1 MLAPLDNETIFKMAF
16 TDKVVF
22 EQFIKDIIGIDFVI
36 GKIET
41 EKRFKPK
48 VSHIDIKLDI
58 FAESKDK
65 RVIIEIQKIAY
76 DYNFDRFLNYFLAAI
91 IEQQKSSKDYS
102 IPQTVYGIVIF
113 TEPYKINQITGQP
126 IKDEVLIQKLDPE
139 NLHGNKIKLF
149 GHQQIFLNPNNR
161 NAHTPQNYHD
171 WLDLIYQSIHQASN
185 YQLNEKNKGIKRAI
199 ELIEYD
205 NLDTETITQ
214 MKNDESMKEKKVVD
228 ENDTIKKT
236 TEKFA
241 IKCIKKGMS
250 NSDIIELTEL
260 SNNEIDKLRK
270 ELKKVKGF

>member
-1 MLAPLDNETIFKMAF
+1 MLAPLDNETIFKKAF
-16 TDKVVF
+16 TDKIVF
-22 EQFIKDIIGIDFVI
+22 KQFVKDIIGIDFVV

-139 NLHGNKIKLF
+139 NLLGEKIKLF

-161 NAHTPQNYHD
+161 NELTPQNYHD
-171 WLDLIYQSIHQASN
+171 WLDLIYQSIHQANS
-185 YQLNEKNKGIKRAI
+185 YRLNQNNKGIKRAI
-199 ELIEYD
+199 KLIDYE

-214 MKNDESMKEKKVVD
+214 MKNAESAKEKKAVD
-228 ENDTIKKT
+228 ENDTIKKN
-236 TEKFA
+236 TEKIA
-241 IKCIKKGMS
+241 INGIVAGYS
-250 NSDIIELTEL
+250 
-260 SNNEIDKLRK
+260 NEIIKTMTDLSFEVIEKYRK
-270 ELKKVKGF
+270 DLKNK